1 MLHSPAYV
9 LSLVDDDERGPRV
22 DAVPQQ
28 IPRAFSFID
37 FAPARRDGSGLEA
50 QDTSLAH
57 GRRASLMPSLH
68 LDALEIVQ
76 SALRCAS
83 PLPLPN
89 ARAAARC
96 PSTNLINACVHSRVT
111 VVHVENMVDQ
121 QDMGPFSHTMTM
133 HLPKLA
139 LKSTVGLR

>member
-1 MLHSPAYV
+1 
-9 LSLVDDDERGPRV
+9 
-22 DAVPQQ
+22 
-28 IPRAFSFID
+28 
-37 FAPARRDGSGLEA
+37 
-50 QDTSLAH
+50 
-57 GRRASLMPSLH
+57 MPSLH